1 MRVDALRTAGAA
13 AKDESKLW
21 IFSPG
26 SIGGGVIQYRGRA
39 ENAEVIKEMSA
50 RLSLSPKRRV
60 FDAMSDLSMNRRKWM
75 RNFAAAA
82 AFSAVA
88 LEAQGSV
95 LADEASPDGALLVA
109 DPTRDLFRVRVE
121 MDIEGNVN
129 VPSNALVSKEKAAQ
143 VPVRSRSVLDWEER
157 LLGFNADRTGHSAE
171 RFYYE
176 AHSTGKV
183 GKKEQSVRLRS
194 QSQAVRVQRDA
205 GQWVIYSPDIYLDGQ
220 EIDLLKVPAS
230 SLAVDALLPT
240 VAVKIGDEYKPDKD
254 VLAKLLSLAA
264 VQEST
269 VVGEVVTL
277 DDKSS
282 KIHLKGRVE
291 GSVAGVPTTIDLV
304 AKLVFDR
311 EQAACTWVALAIH
324 EVREIGKSEP
334 GFDIAGTIRMIRKP
348 LDAAARLS
356 STPPTDIPTQAPA
369 DRLLIELSS
378 AAVGY
383 SILMDRRWKIM
394 SDAAG
399 ASMMRMVEDDRGIAQ
414 VNVHPVGKMAAGA
427 QLTLEAFVGES
438 KKSMG
443 DRFVEVLQ
451 SKEEVNSAGLRVMRA
466 TIQGSVQGVPVQWIM
481 IQFSN
486 DLGRRLMVTFTVG
499 NEHLDAFAGSD
510 EQMIGS
516 LQFLP
521 TDDPTV
527 DIAAGAAERSALK

>member
-1 MRVDALRTAGAA
+1 MSDLFLNRRNWMRTFAATTALSTLALHRGDVAGAA
-13 AKDESKLW
+13 EATQ
-21 IFSPG
+21 
-26 SIGGGVIQYRGRA
+26 GGV
-39 ENAEVIKEMSA
+39 M
-50 RLSLSPKRRV
+50 
-60 FDAMSDLSMNRRKWM
+60 
-75 RNFAAAA
+75 
-82 AFSAVA
+82 
-88 LEAQGSV
+88 
-95 LADEASPDGALLVA
+95 LVA

-121 MDIEGNVN
+121 LDIEGNVN

-157 LLGFNADRTGHSAE
+157 LLGFSADRTGHAAE
-171 RFYYE
+171 RFYFE
-176 AHSTGKV
+176 AQSTGKV

-205 GQWVIYSPDIYLDGQ
+205 GQWVIYSPDAYLEGQ

-230 SLAVDALLPT
+230 SLAVDGLLPT
-240 VAVKIGDEYKPDKD
+240 AAVSVGTEYKPDKD

-264 VQEST
+264 VQESS

-277 DDKSS
+277 DEKSS

-348 LDAAARLS
+348 LDTPTRLS
-356 STPPTDIPTQAPA
+356 AKAAEDIPAQAPA
-369 DRLLIELSS
+369 DRLLTELSS
-378 AAVGY
+378 TAVGY
-383 SILMDRRWKIM
+383 SVLMDRRWKIM
-394 SDAAG
+394 SDTAG
-399 ASMMRMVEDDRGIAQ
+399 SSMMRMVEDDRGIAQ
-414 VNVHPVGKMAAGA
+414 ANVHPLGKMAAGT
-427 QLTLEAFVGES
+427 QLTLEAFVAES

-443 DRFVEVLQ
+443 ERFVEVLQ

-466 TIQGSVQGVPVQWIM
+466 TIQGAVQGVPVQWIM
-481 IQFSN
+481 VQFSN

-510 EQMIGS
+510 EQLVGS
-516 LQFLP
+516 LQFLAMN
-521 TDDPTV
+521 DPTV
-527 DIAAGAAERSALK
+527 DIATGPAAGAATGAAERSTLK

>member
-1 MRVDALRTAGAA
+1 MRRVCRARRRREGAKLRFIGPAG
-13 AKDESKLW
+13 DS
-21 IFSPG
+21 
-26 SIGGGVIQYRGRA
+26 GGVIQYRWRA
-39 ENAEVIKEMSA
+39 ENAEVNREMSA
-50 RLSLSPKRRV
+50 RLLPFPKRRV
-60 FDAMSDLSMNRRKWM
+60 FDAMSDLFMNRRNWICT
-75 RNFAAAA
+75 FAAATTV
-82 AFSAVA
+82 SAVA
-88 LEAQGSV
+88 W
-95 LADEASPDGALLVA
+95 DDGKAVAAETSQKGAMLVA

-121 MDIEGNVN
+121 LDIEGNVN
-129 VPSNALVSKEKAAQ
+129 VPSNALVSKEKAVQ

-157 LLGFNADRTGHSAE
+157 LLGFNVDRTGHSAE

-176 AHSTGKV
+176 AQSTGKV

-194 QSQAVRVQRDA
+194 QSQAVRIQRDA
-205 GQWVIYSPDIYLDGQ
+205 GQWVIYSPDVYLEGQ

-230 SLAVDALLPT
+230 SLAVDGLLPT
-240 VAVKIGDEYKPDKD
+240 VAVKIGDEYEPEKD

-277 DDKSS
+277 DQKSS
-282 KIHLKGRVE
+282 KIHFKGRVE
-291 GSVAGVPTTIDLV
+291 GSVSGVPTTIDLV

-348 LDAAARLS
+348 LDAPARLS
-356 STPPTDIPTQAPA
+356 SKPPADIPAQVPA
-369 DRLLIELSS
+369 DRLLTELSS

-383 SILMDRRWKIM
+383 SVLMDRHWKIM

-414 VNVHPVGKMAAGA
+414 ANLHPAGKMAAGT

-438 KKSMG
+438 RKSMG
-443 DRFVEVLQ
+443 DRFVELLQ

-466 TIQGSVQGVPVQWIM
+466 TIQGAVQGVPVQWIM

-486 DLGRRLMVTFTVG
+486 DSGRRLMVTFTVG

-510 EQMIGS
+510 EQLIGS

-521 TDDPTV
+521 MDDPTV
-527 DIAAGAAERSALK
+527 DVATGAAERSALK